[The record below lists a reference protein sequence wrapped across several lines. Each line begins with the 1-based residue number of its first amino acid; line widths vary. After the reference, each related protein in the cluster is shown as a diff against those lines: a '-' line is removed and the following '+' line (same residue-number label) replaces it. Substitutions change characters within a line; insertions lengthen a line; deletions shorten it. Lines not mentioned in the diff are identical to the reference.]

1 MAATSINLHGKETV
15 PFTRETVTTPSSS
28 GWRSVSIELR
38 ENSGSSSKNST
49 PLCARE
55 ISPGRGI
62 DPPPESPGPEM
73 VWCGERNGRVS
84 MSAVL
89 LGRSPATE

>member
-28 GWRSVSIELR
+28 GWRSVSMELR

-73 VWCGERNGRVS
+73 VWCGERKGRV
-84 MSAVL
+84 
-89 LGRSPATE
+89 

>member
-1 MAATSINLHGKETV
+1 MYDKAVMGKINAEKARKYGI
-15 PFTRETVTTPSSS
+15 FQQVT
-28 GWRSVSIELR
+28 GIQKVVQSVSHG
-38 ENSGSSSKNST
+38 NKT

-73 VWCGERNGRVS
+73 VWCGERKGRVS